1 MLVDTAV
8 WAWIGVLAM
17 GAGTIPPL
25 WAWFSR
31 SSETGESHA
40 VYYATLAGVTGI
52 ASLAYLLM
60 ALDLGTLSTAVGE
73 IDIVRYVDWLLT
85 TPLLL
90 LYLGLLARP
99 SRRVLGGLIGIDVV
113 IIAGGIVASATTGTV
128 SWAAFGVAGVA
139 YLGLIYGL
147 LVSLPRS
154 ASAEGDRVRAVFGT
168 LRNITVVLWTLY
180 PVVWLLAPTGFGLLT
195 PATEMLVF
203 VYLDVVSK
211 VGFVVVAVMGADALD
226 RLGTEHGVA
235 GSDAAGFDADTT
247 ADSDAEDRT
256 TVLGDD

>member
-17 GAGTIPPL
+17 GAGTVPPL
-25 WAWFSR
+25 WAWFR
-31 SSETGESHA
+31 SSANDESHG
-40 VYYATLAGVTGI
+40 VYYGTLAGVTGV
-52 ASLAYLLM
+52 AALAYLAM
-60 ALDLGTLSTAVGE
+60 ALGVGTLPTAAGE
-73 IDIVRYVDWLLT
+73 LEVVRYVDWLVT
-85 TPLLL
+85 TPLIL

-99 SRRVLGGLIGIDVV
+99 SRRVLAGLIGVDVV
-113 IIAGGIVASATTGTV
+113 VIAGGVTAAATDGTV
-128 SWAAFGVAGVA
+128 SWVAFGVAGAA
-139 YLGLIYGL
+139 YLALVYGL

-211 VGFVVVAVMGADALD
+211 VGFVVVAVAGADALD
-226 RLGTEHGVA
+226 RLGADRGADADGDRVA
-235 GSDAAGFDADTT
+235 TDSAAG
-247 ADSDAEDRT
+247 ERT